1 MHTPDGFLT
10 NWICIV
16 TLILSIT
23 FVGISIYN
31 LKKSITRQKIL
42 QMSGIAAI
50 IFAFQMLNFPI
61 ASGTSG
67 HLIGAGIAAI
77 LLGPSAAILILTGVL
92 IVQTFVY
99 GDGGMLAIGANILN
113 MGVVASYSTYYSY
126 KYLSKTNNLF
136 RVGVASLIG
145 VVLASLANATELW
158 LSGSVNLVESLISMG
173 AAHLLVGMGEAII
186 SIGIFIYAQ
195 TYLLSNK
202 FSLKHVFASVV
213 LGLTILA
220 IFLPL
225 ASPHPDGLESVAIN
239 LGFFE
244 SATTIYPYAI
254 MSNYTFLGSEE
265 YIFVLISGI
274 IGTTLTFLIML
285 SSGILLPKKSLQYYK

>member
-10 NWICIV
+10 NWVCIV
-16 TLILSIT
+16 TLILSMI

-31 LKKSITRQKIL
+31 LKKSITKQKVL

-61 ASGTSG
+61 TTGTSG

-77 LLGPSAAILILTGVL
+77 LLGPSAAILILAAVL
-92 IVQTFVY
+92 IVQTFIY
-99 GDGGMLAIGANILN
+99 GDGGMFAIGANILN
-113 MGVVASYSTYYSY
+113 MGVVAGYSTYYSY

-136 RVGVASLIG
+136 RIGIASLIG
-145 VVLASLANATELW
+145 VVLASLANAVELW
-158 LSGSVNLVESLISMG
+158 LSGSVALIESLISMG
-173 AAHLLVGMGEAII
+173 AAHLLIGVGEAVI
-186 SIGIFIYAQ
+186 SIGIFTYAQ
-195 TYLLSNK
+195 AYLLNNK
-202 FSLKHVFASVV
+202 ASLRHVLASVV
-213 LGLTILA
+213 LGLAILTV
-220 IFLPL
+220 FLPF

-244 SATTIYPYAI
+244 SATTTYPYAI
-254 MSNYTFLGSEE
+254 MSDYTFLGSEE

-274 IGTTLTFLIML
+274 LGTALTFLITL
-285 SSGILLPKKSLQYYK
+285 SSGILLPEKSSQCYK